1 MYIIMLLSH
10 RSHLLSVLHI
20 LHHMLGVLA
29 VLVHHASKYTIIVA
43 QTVPM
48 KMVSVA
54 SISTLNYQVERTVRR
69 MLRRGSD
76 ISGDEVTITF
86 YSFLHI
92 IYIIFLLKATNRFQD
107 YLAVNQEAAMV
118 FLMECRD
125 QVIENI

>member
-1 MYIIMLLSH
+1 
-10 RSHLLSVLHI
+10 
-20 LHHMLGVLA
+20 
-29 VLVHHASKYTIIVA
+29 
-43 QTVPM
+43 M

-76 ISGDEVTITF
+76 IAGDEVASTF

-125 QVIENI
+125 QVTENVYYFLSLLTRLSNCNLECKKKMSPDGCKQQEPCSHHPGVEHSLQ

>member
-1 MYIIMLLSH
+1 
-10 RSHLLSVLHI
+10 
-20 LHHMLGVLA
+20 
-29 VLVHHASKYTIIVA
+29 
-43 QTVPM
+43 M

-76 ISGDEVTITF
+76 IAGDEVASTF
-86 YSFLHI
+86 YSFLQI

-125 QVIENI
+125 QVTGECFLIPVNAAEQLQFRM